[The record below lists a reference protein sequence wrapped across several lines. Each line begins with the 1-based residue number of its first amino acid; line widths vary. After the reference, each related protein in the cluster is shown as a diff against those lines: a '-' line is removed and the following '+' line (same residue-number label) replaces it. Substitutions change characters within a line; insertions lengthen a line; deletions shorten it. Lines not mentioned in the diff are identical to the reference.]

1 LAGLERDL
9 GLRVE
14 PVEPQAL
21 FRAGNPDLDWFV
33 LAGPEHVSQLG
44 RAFLEA
50 NLDRLHPTT
59 RAFMEAG
66 MRVTV
71 DEYVDARRRR
81 FEYVRELDE
90 LLGDDGVIATPA
102 IAAEGWSAE
111 GVMPGAWSQ
120 LRPRSTTPP
129 CRT

>member
-9 GLRVE
+9 GLRVQ
-14 PVEPQAL
+14 PVEPRAL
-21 FRAGNPDLDWFV
+21 FRAGNPDLDWFA

-71 DEYVDARRRR
+71 DELWTRVA
-81 FEYVRELDE
+81 
-90 LLGDDGVIATPA
+90 GGSSTSASSMSCSATT
-102 IAAEGWSAE
+102 E
-111 GVMPGAWSQ
+111 
-120 LRPRSTTPP
+120 
-129 CRT
+129 